1 MATPKFSSVASPGSY
16 PLLGE
21 SQGGASHLTIGY
33 CTEVMEIY
41 IRKPQSSRNLAKLG
55 LGPLD
60 TKGSDKTS
68 EAF

>member
-1 MATPKFSSVASPGSY
+1 MANPKFSSVASPGSY

-55 LGPLD
+55 WAP
-60 TKGSDKTS
+60 
-68 EAF
+68 

>member
-1 MATPKFSSVASPGSY
+1 MATPKFSSVASPGSC

-21 SQGGASHLTIGY
+21 SQGRASHLTMGY

-41 IRKPQSSRNLAKLG
+41 IPKPQSSGNLGKFG

-60 TKGSDKTS
+60 TEG
-68 EAF
+68 